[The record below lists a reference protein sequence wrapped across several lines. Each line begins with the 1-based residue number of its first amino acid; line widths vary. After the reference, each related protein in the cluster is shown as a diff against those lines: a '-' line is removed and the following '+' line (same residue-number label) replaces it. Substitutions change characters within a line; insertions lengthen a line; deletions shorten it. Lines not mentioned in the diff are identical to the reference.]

1 MSNGLTTATLDR
13 PAVAG
18 TATGTG
24 GFRMLVEV
32 FREAMIGL
40 ARNRFRAGLA
50 MLGISWG
57 IVSVVML
64 LSYGNGFRE
73 ALSAGFRNAF
83 GSGVVISWPGQTSM
97 GAGGERAG
105 RRVRI
110 TVAQA
115 LEVGEL
121 PLVKHVSPELFQELP
136 ISYGNKQG
144 SYLVRAVAA
153 SYGEMRSEIPLPGG
167 RFLDDEDVRLHRR
180 VAFIGAEVNRKL
192 FGESNAVGQTI
203 RLRGINFEVIGV
215 MKEKAQLSNYR
226 RPDIQCVFIP
236 YTTASQVWY
245 QAWTDVVVWQ
255 AVDATKEPDADRQ
268 VREFLGKAANFN
280 PADERA
286 LRNWGSSKADEI
298 TRSMSTGLQLVLG
311 FIGILTLGIG
321 GVGVMNIMFVSVQER
336 TREIGIRKA
345 LGAQAAAHPAAV
357 PARGHRHQRRRRRA
371 GRRAV
376 DRPGVGVQPAAVPVG
391 AARRHDRRAR
401 HPPAA
406 VVRAAADL
414 LGHPDGGRPGRRAAA
429 RDSRQPPG
437 PDRSAALRIEVAES
451 LSRLLSASAATLS
464 PASRSPPVATR
475 ARRAPCPPDDAYSS
489 RSPVLPPPAD
499 G

>member
-1 MSNGLTTATLDR
+1 MADMIATTDILVHNGEASPVR
-13 PAVAG
+13 GGGSSAVRGGGASAPRQAG
-18 TATGTG
+18 H
-24 GFRMLVEV
+24 GFQLFVEV

-40 ARNRFRAGLA
+40 ARNRFRASLA

-64 LSYGNGFRE
+64 LSYGNGFRD

-115 LEVGEL
+115 LQVGEL

-144 SYLVRAVAA
+144 SYLVRAVAP

-236 YTTASQVWY
+236 YTTSSQVWY
-245 QAWTDVVVWQ
+245 QAWSDVVVWQ

-280 PADERA
+280 PVDERA

-298 TRSMSTGLQLVLG
+298 TRSMSTGLKLVLG

-345 LGAQAAAHPAAV
+345 LGA
-357 PARGHRHQRRRRRA
+357 RRR
-371 GRRAV
+371 
-376 DRPGVGVQPAAVPVG
+376 
-391 AARRHDRRAR
+391 HI
-401 HPPAA
+401 
-406 VVRAAADL
+406 L
-414 LGHPDGGRPGRRAAA
+414 LQFLMEGIAT
-429 RDSRQPPG
+429 
-437 PDRSAALRIEVAES
+437 SAAGGVLGVVLSTALVWLFSPRPFLSELLDDTTGALDIHLLLSFELLAICSGILMAVGLVAG
-451 LSRLLSASAATLS
+451 LLPAIRASRLDPIEAL
-464 PASRSPPVATR
+464 R
-475 ARRAPCPPDDAYSS
+475 YE
-489 RSPVLPPPAD
+489 
-499 G
+499 